1 MTRDAPVSASCLS
14 AACFACSKALSTAP
28 GSQAWRSASARRWG
42 EPLVVRFLMHTQ
54 VAVSDD
60 VESWSLG
67 MLVHEVLYQSGQ
79 MIGVVF
85 AHGHYLLLRA
95 LQLDK
100 VDVADSPRSA
110 ALP

>member
-1 MTRDAPVSASCLS
+1 M
-14 AACFACSKALSTAP
+14 
-28 GSQAWRSASARRWG
+28 
-42 EPLVVRFLMHTQ
+42 RFIMHTQ

-100 VDVADSPRSA
+100 VDVADSPSSA